1 MENRLWQK
9 AYNLRASDFDKF
21 KHLKPSSIL
30 DLFQDAAG
38 QHAEDLGVGYD
49 SMLARSYM
57 WVLVRI
63 KFQVISQPKSYQ
75 RVMVKT
81 WPLAPNR
88 LNYRREYSIETQD
101 GEKLVIGSSEWV
113 VMHSERRRF
122 VSAPDLYPFSDHFYP
137 EMNFEARLERVK
149 EFEADDLPYEVNPG
163 FSDLDTNNHVNNTKY
178 ANYVL
183 NALSPSESDE
193 LDIFQIDFR
202 KEVLQGV
209 KLEIHHKKDG
219 EFILA
224 KGQNEEGVTMFACK
238 LKYKQQTAPSL
249 EN

>member
-1 MENRLWQK
+1 MMENRLWQK

-88 LNYRREYSIETQD
+88 LNYRREYAIETQD

-113 VMHSERRRF
+113 VMHSEKRRLVR
-122 VSAPDLYPFSDHFYP
+122 APDLYPFSDNFYP
-137 EMNFEARLERVK
+137 ERNFGERLERIPDFTA
-149 EFEADDLPYEVNPG
+149 ESNPYTVTPG
-163 FSDLDTNNHVNNTKY
+163 FSDIDRNGHVNNTKY
-178 ANYVL
+178 
-183 NALSPSESDE
+183 P
-193 LDIFQIDFR
+193 
-202 KEVLQGV
+202 
-209 KLEIHHKKDG
+209 
-219 EFILA
+219 
-224 KGQNEEGVTMFACK
+224 
-238 LKYKQQTAPSL
+238 
-249 EN
+249 